1 MERLFVTLLNMSL
14 TASWIVGAVVLFRFV
29 FRRAPKWILRLMWG
43 LVALRLVIPGFL
55 ESPTSLL
62 PTTQPVEVPVVYTQ
76 PIAQYTLFENVEFS
90 PVPEQPVTEQVQP
103 VLTPSVPV
111 AEQIQ
116 KEESRELEQVPQVH
130 DTTEKSVFYW
140 CGIVWC
146 VGVCFMIAYCIFS
159 YLRLYL
165 LVREHIPVEKGVYI
179 CDRVNTPFILGLI
192 RPKIYLPVALSAED
206 KVYVLAHEFAHIR
219 RKDHWWKPIGF
230 LLLSVYWFNPVMW
243 LAYILLCRDIEG
255 ACDEKVIKQ
264 LGEDQKRPYSNALIN
279 CSAPAKL
286 ISACP
291 LAFGEGK
298 LRSRIKSV
306 LHYKKPTLCIVL
318 FCLIV
323 GIVITA
329 VFLTDPMK
337 ETESGA
343 ELLEEPQYAAV
354 IEDFNKLVSYR
365 LSPDFEESWNRGDSF
380 LYSGTLSKALNTEAA
395 SHWPIMVLTMVSG
408 LDTPTHD
415 SFGWVLYDMN
425 KDGVQELFFVREDV
439 SLLAVFTIANNSP
452 VLIDAFWDR
461 YKGVITEKGELY
473 TLATGGADDNTYT
486 ISSLGKIGDLSVVNS
501 FCMNH
506 GVLKNDYF
514 DHNRAPIDEEQFNEL
529 LKRYPFEFPDSWYS
543 LSITAS
549 KKVEYAIVEQPK
561 SEKTSYEIVNN
572 PGSDGQM
579 LDLDYP
585 FLIGADK
592 DYSVINKLI
601 EDAVYERMYGDVFKG
616 LNLVPEYTKFDY
628 TVTCATDDL
637 ISFIYEGTIKREE
650 SALITKLKLG
660 FTFDLKA
667 ERRLYIRDFVP
678 LNDAFVE
685 YFLTACKLQMD
696 DMIVKYL
703 NYPKANVLNN
713 LIQCDQDGSETSFY
727 ISQDTLCIVYPV
739 PSRLG
744 GDLTVRLR
752 LDSIGIPNDAIRH
765 FTAYGKLTDKQD
777 VYEVNLYSQKE
788 KGENSKIKV
797 FLMANSN
804 TATYYTDCYEYDFVS
819 FDEGSL
825 YVADFNSDGIDE
837 ILLNFVISA
846 DGDTRTYIMEMYEDR
861 IVCGNS
867 IEVEMHDPIIHACD
881 IHPSLVPRGLVME
894 ENKDEKYVL
903 FFILGELMNYIMDSK
918 IKYSNVTIKDM
929 DLDGDYEII
938 CQELTQWGDGLEQIA
953 ELTLNYDKEC
963 DIYIEKREI
972 IVPAKELPPDYSRY
986 DIEVEIPDDVK
997 EFIEKKSIE

>member
-29 FRRAPKWILRLMWG
+29 FRRAPKWILCLMWG
-43 LVALRLVIPGFL
+43 LVALRLVISGFL

-76 PIAQYTLFENVEFS
+76 PVVQYTSSEDVEFL
-90 PVPEQPVTEQVQP
+90 PVPEQPVTEQLQP

-116 KEESRELEQVPQVH
+116 EEESRELQQPPQVH
-130 DTTEKSVFYW
+130 DTPEKSVFYW
-140 CGIVWC
+140 CGIVWS
-146 VGVCFMIAYCIFS
+146 VGVCIMIAYCIFS

-230 LLLSVYWFNPVMW
+230 FLLSVYWFNPVMW

-255 ACDEKVIKQ
+255 ACDEKVINQ

-306 LHYKKPTLCIVL
+306 LHYKKPTLWIIL
-318 FCLIV
+318 LCLIV

-343 ELLEEPQYAAV
+343 ELLEEPRYAAV

-380 LYSGTLSKALNTEAA
+380 LYSGTLSKVLNTEAA

-425 KDGVQELFFVREDV
+425 KDGVQELFFVREDD

-473 TLATGGADDNTYT
+473 TLSTGGADENTYT
-486 ISSLGKIGDLSVVNS
+486 IKALDKTGNLTVITS
-501 FCMNH
+501 FYMNH
-506 GVLKNDYF
+506 GALKNDYF
-514 DHNRAPIDEEQFNEL
+514 DHNDQPIDKKQFNEL
-529 LKRYPFEFPDSWYS
+529 LKKYPFEFPDSWYS

-585 FLIGADK
+585 SLKSGDK
-592 DYSVINKLI
+592 DYTALNNRIEEVVYDRLFRYDEYDYQVILQ
-601 EDAVYERMYGDVFKG
+601 
-616 LNLVPEYTKFDY
+616 EYTNLNY
-628 TVTCATDDL
+628 TVTCATDEL
-637 ISFIYEGTIKREE
+637 LSFYYEGIVTIDQTAHPIK
-650 SALITKLKLG
+650 IKQG
-660 FTFDLKA
+660 FTFDLQTGQ
-667 ERRLYIRDFVP
+667 RLYLRDFTPV
-678 LNDAFVE
+678 
-685 YFLTACKLQMD
+685 D
-696 DMIVKYL
+696 DQLFERFIAEWYVQVDDSVNSLPDDTYKFEIL
-703 NYPKANVLNN
+703 H
-713 LIQCDQDGSETSFY
+713 CDQDGYETSFY
-727 ISQDTLCIVYPV
+727 IDNRFLCIVYPV
-739 PSRLG
+739 PFAAG
-744 GDLTVRLR
+744 GHQTVRLS
-752 LDSIGIPNDAIRH
+752 LDTLQAPKERIYHYSASGL
-765 FTAYGKLTDKQD
+765 LTKQQDLYD
-777 VYEVNLYSQKE
+777 VMVYFREGESPTSQVE
-788 KGENSKIKV
+788 V
-797 FLMANSN
+797 FLKAESGNQVFLYELGAWDFAVLSN
-804 TATYYTDCYEYDFVS
+804 
-819 FDEGSL
+819 GSL
-825 YVADFNSDGIDE
+825 NVVDLDGDGIDE
-837 ILLNFVISA
+837 IIVHLMITVNGGTQTQIFKLIDNQIVLWHHLEVDSIPASAFVRNKATSA
-846 DGDTRTYIMEMYEDR
+846 DPIMLGDYKIDFSNFDSRILETYVGVEIFDFRVED
-861 IVCGNS
+861 VGN
-867 IEVEMHDPIIHACD
+867 DGDCD
-881 IHPSLVPRGLVME
+881 IIYKKLVHWSYTNSFISEITLCYNKRIGDLEIADIHFME
-894 ENKDEKYVL
+894 K
-903 FFILGELMNYIMDSK
+903 SK
-918 IKYSNVTIKDM
+918 
-929 DLDGDYEII
+929 
-938 CQELTQWGDGLEQIA
+938 
-953 ELTLNYDKEC
+953 
-963 DIYIEKREI
+963 
-972 IVPAKELPPDYSRY
+972 
-986 DIEVEIPDDVK
+986 
-997 EFIEKKSIE
+997 